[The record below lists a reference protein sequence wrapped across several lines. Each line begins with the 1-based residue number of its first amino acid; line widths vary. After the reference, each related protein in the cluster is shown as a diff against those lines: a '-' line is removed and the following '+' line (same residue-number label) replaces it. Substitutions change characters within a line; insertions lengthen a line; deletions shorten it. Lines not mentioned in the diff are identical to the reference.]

1 MQVHFNL
8 RTYQRER
15 WQTAALLWFSD
26 LGSLFMSS
34 LCFALISTACP
45 RLARGAI
52 AAVGAASAGVALHQR
67 HRLRQL
73 ELIQGIVDQAEV
85 SGFQQQAMEH
95 FTSEDV
101 WKLATVDATIEPEL
115 VPMREWYPHFREWPT
130 ILVFGGQGSGK
141 TTFAQRL
148 MHDRAQAGHQ
158 IEVLDP
164 HAALDQW
171 APFQCLGAGMDYRTI
186 DRAMLQFRDEVKQF
200 YKLRSQQRN
209 VTAQAKTVVC
219 DELTQWADRCE
230 ESGDFF
236 KASLCDL
243 RKANRGVIY
252 IAHDRTLTALGGGK
266 GVAAARDAQL
276 LELELEAEIGPNG
289 KPVPAMRG
297 KLYLP
302 GKKSQPIPVALDQ
315 WQPPIVSIQ
324 YEGHDAIAPANNQP
338 QLADPWEEPRALPSG
353 GDAPSH
359 PLDRLLELE
368 AKPAPVA
375 VGELPEHLAKLCE
388 LSQQL
393 GWVTAR
399 ICKQK
404 SRTFKDISSNEIRSY
419 FEELLTRGVG
429 ATRGQGPTMEW
440 CLQPSA

>member
-1 MQVHFNL
+1 MVMNFNL
-8 RTYQRER
+8 QTYRR
-15 WQTAALLWFSD
+15 DHIQTAALLWFSG
-26 LGSLFMSS
+26 LGSLFMAS
-34 LCFALISTACP
+34 LAFALISTACP

-52 AAVGAASAGVALHQR
+52 ALFGTASAGVAIHQR
-67 HRLRQL
+67 SKLREL
-73 ELIQGIVDQAEV
+73 EAIEGDLAQATRA
-85 SGFQQQAMEH
+85 GRQQQLIEYFASPDNHPLLRTIE
-95 FTSEDV
+95 
-101 WKLATVDATIEPEL
+101 IEPEL

-148 MHDRAQAGHQ
+148 MHDRALAGHQ

-171 APFQCLGAGMDYRTI
+171 EPFPCLGAGMEYRAI
-186 DRAMLQFRDEVKQF
+186 DRAMLQFRDEVTRF

-276 LELELEAEIGPNG
+276 LELELEAEIGPDG
-289 KPVPAMRG
+289 KPRPAMRG
-297 KLYLP
+297 KLYMP
-302 GKKSQPIPVALDQ
+302 GRKSEPIPVALDH

-324 YEGHDAIAPANNQP
+324 YQGQDAISPSNQP

-353 GDAPSH
+353 DDAPSH
-359 PLDRLLELE
+359 PFNRLLDLE
-368 AKPAPVA
+368 MEPAPVA
-375 VGELPEHLAKLCE
+375 VGELPNRLAKLCE
-388 LSQQL
+388 LSQQC
-393 GWVTAR
+393 GWITAR
-399 ICKQK
+399 IAKQK
-404 SRTFKDISSNEIRSY
+404 SRAFKDISSDEIRGY

-429 ATRGQGPTMEW
+429 ASRGTGPTMEW

>member
-1 MQVHFNL
+1 MQLNINPQ
-8 RTYQRER
+8 TYRRDRIQS
-15 WQTAALLWFSD
+15 AALLWTSG
-26 LGSLFMSS
+26 LGSLAMAS
-34 LCFALISTACP
+34 LVFSIATRAPNWVKLPIS
-45 RLARGAI
+45 LLGLS
-52 AAVGAASAGVALHQR
+52 SAGTALVMR
-67 HRLRQL
+67 SKLRRMEQM
-73 ELIQGIVDQAEV
+73 QGIIQQAEI
-85 SGFQQQAMEH
+85 SGLQQQAME
-95 FTSEDV
+95 FFSTPENIPM
-101 WKLATVDATIEPEL
+101 LQTVEIEPEL

-148 MHDRAQAGHQ
+148 MHDRALAGHQ

-171 APFQCLGAGMDYRTI
+171 EPFPCLGAGMDYKAI
-186 DRAMLQFRDEVKQF
+186 DRAMLQFRDEVTRF
-200 YKLRSQQRN
+200 YKLRANQRN

-276 LELELEAEIGPNG
+276 LELELEAEIGPDG
-289 KPVPAMRG
+289 KPRPAMRG
-297 KLYLP
+297 KLYMP
-302 GKKSQPIPVALDQ
+302 GRKSEPIPVALDH

-324 YEGHDAIAPANNQP
+324 YQGQDAIAPSNPP
-338 QLADPWEEPRALPSG
+338 QLSDPWQDAPALPSG
-353 GDAPSH
+353 DDAPSH

-368 AKPAPVA
+368 AEPAPVA
-375 VGELPEHLAKLCE
+375 VEELPELLAKLCQ
-388 LSQQL
+388 LSQQN
-393 GWVTAR
+393 GWITAR
-399 ICKQK
+399 IAKQK
-404 SRTFKDISSNEIRSY
+404 SRAFKDISSDEIRGY
-419 FEELLTRGVG
+419 FDELLARGVG
-429 ATRGQGPTMEW
+429 ASRGTGQTMEW

>member
-1 MQVHFNL
+1 MQANFNL
-8 RTYQRER
+8 QTYRRER
-15 WQTAALLWFSD
+15 WQSAALLWFSG
-26 LGSLFMSS
+26 LGSLAMAS
-34 LCFALISTACP
+34 LAFALISTACP

-52 AAVGAASAGVALHQR
+52 ALLGVASAGTALHQR

-73 ELIQGIVDQAEV
+73 EAIEGDLAQAQRV
-85 SGFQQQAMEH
+85 GLQQRMMEH
-95 FTSEDV
+95 FATKAA
-101 WKLATVDATIEPEL
+101 WQLAPVEIELEPEL
-115 VPMREWYPHFREWPT
+115 LPMREWYPHFREWPT

-148 MHDRAQAGHQ
+148 MHDRALAGHQ

-171 APFQCLGAGMDYRTI
+171 EPFPCLGAGMDYKAI
-186 DRAMLQFRDEVKQF
+186 DRAMLQFRDEVTRF
-200 YKLRSQQRN
+200 YKLRANQRN

-276 LELELEAEIGPNG
+276 LELELEAEIGPDG
-289 KPVPAMRG
+289 KPRPAMRG
-297 KLYLP
+297 KLYMP
-302 GKKSQPIPVALDQ
+302 GRKSEPIPVALDH

-324 YEGHDAIAPANNQP
+324 YQGQDAIAPSNPP
-338 QLADPWEEPRALPSG
+338 QLSDPWQDAPALPSG
-353 GDAPSH
+353 DDAPSH

-368 AKPAPVA
+368 AEPAPVA
-375 VGELPEHLAKLCE
+375 VEELPELLAKLCQ
-388 LSQQL
+388 LSQQN
-393 GWVTAR
+393 GWITAR
-399 ICKQK
+399 IAKQK
-404 SRTFKDISSNEIRSY
+404 SRAFKDISSDEIRGY
-419 FEELLTRGVG
+419 FDELLARGVG
-429 ATRGQGPTMEW
+429 ASRGTGQTMEW

>member
-1 MQVHFNL
+1 MNPAFNFGVN
-8 RTYQRER
+8 RDRI
-15 WQTAALLWFSD
+15 QTAALLWTSG
-26 LGSLFMSS
+26 LGSLAMAS
-34 LCFALISTACP
+34 LAFSIATKAPTWVKLPISLLT
-45 RLARGAI
+45 
-52 AAVGAASAGVALHQR
+52 AASGATALNMR
-67 HRLRQL
+67 SKLREFEVDAETLRQARL
-73 ELIQGIVDQAEV
+73 
-85 SGFQQQAMEH
+85 SGLQQQAMEH
-95 FTSEDV
+95 FATKDA
-101 WKLATVDATIEPEL
+101 WQLAPVEIELEPEL

-148 MHDRAQAGHQ
+148 MHDRALAGHQ

-171 APFQCLGAGMDYRTI
+171 EPFPCVGAGMEYTAI
-186 DRAMLQFRDEVKQF
+186 DRAMLQFRDEVTRF

-276 LELELEAEIGPNG
+276 LELELEAEIGPDG
-289 KPVPAMRG
+289 KPRPAMRG

-302 GKKSQPIPVALDQ
+302 GKKSQPIPVALDH

-324 YEGHDAIAPANNQP
+324 YQGQDAIAPSDQP
-338 QLADPWEEPRALPSG
+338 QLSDPWQDAPALPSAD
-353 GDAPSH
+353 DAPAH
-359 PLDRLLELE
+359 PLDRLLALE
-368 AKPAPVA
+368 AEPAPVA
-375 VGELPEHLAKLCE
+375 VEELPEPLAKLCE
-388 LSQQL
+388 LSQQN
-393 GWVTAR
+393 GWISAR
-399 ICKQK
+399 IAKQK
-404 SRTFKDISSNEIRSY
+404 SRAFKDVSSAEIRGY
-419 FEELLTRGVG
+419 FEELLARGVG
-429 ATRGQGPTMEW
+429 ACRGQGPTMEW
-440 CLQPSA
+440 CLQPSV